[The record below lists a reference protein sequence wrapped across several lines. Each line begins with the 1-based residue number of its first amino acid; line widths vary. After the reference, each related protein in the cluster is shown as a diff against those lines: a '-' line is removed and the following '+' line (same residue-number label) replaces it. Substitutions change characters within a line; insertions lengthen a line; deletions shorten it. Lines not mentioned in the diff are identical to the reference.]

1 MKQYILLPDEI
12 MNYLQDDFEGLDLV
26 SYNGGSNPK
35 DKPLP
40 VLLPVPHCMLGTGCR
55 LELNRRGFPDSKFS
69 LDIAPG
75 QQNALLRNLYSGV
88 VYDYV
93 FKADDIKHNCSG
105 CFETAPKAPRLID
118 VDGICNVRDAGG
130 WQAGNA
136 VIRQGLLYRGSEMNL
151 IGNHAIEITPAGIN
165 TMLEELK
172 IKTDLDLRND
182 EEAGFISSSPLG
194 ERVKYIHLPVLGY
207 MDIFQ
212 EQFNQR
218 LHEIFR
224 LFANPDSYPI
234 YIHCWAGADR
244 TGTVIALLKSALG
257 VSYHD
262 ITRDFEIS
270 TFAKFG
276 VRGRCNKD
284 FTYVEVFEHLKNNY
298 PGTTLK
304 EQARAFLTQTVGLT
318 QQNIA
323 DIEKI
328 LLEPL
333 NGSGTADNNKDN

>member
-1 MKQYILLPDEI
+1 
-12 MNYLQDDFEGLDLV
+12 
-26 SYNGGSNPK
+26 
-35 DKPLP
+35 
-40 VLLPVPHCMLGTGCR
+40 
-55 LELNRRGFPDSKFS
+55 
-69 LDIAPG
+69 
-75 QQNALLRNLYSGV
+75 
-88 VYDYV
+88 
-93 FKADDIKHNCSG
+93 
-105 CFETAPKAPRLID
+105 
-118 VDGICNVRDAGG
+118 
-130 WQAGNA
+130 
-136 VIRQGLLYRGSEMNL
+136 MNL

-182 EEAGFISSSPLG
+182 EESGFISSSPLG
-194 ERVKYIHLPVLGY
+194 ERVKYIRLPVLGY

-244 TGTVIALLKSALG
+244 TGTVIALLKGALG

-318 QQNIA
+318 QENIA
-323 DIEKI
+323 DIEEI

-333 NGSGTADNNKDN
+333 SGSGTADNNKDN